1 MEPTVTS
8 HEIIGP
14 NESHV
19 HRWRVSRLM
28 CLGISEPWAEVYA
41 VQLDWHQVA
50 RLVRHGCPPWLA
62 LRIVG

>member
-41 VQLDWHQVA
+41 DQLDWHQVA